1 MHKELII
8 SIVIIISIFAL
19 NYITQGYTDK
29 TVNEV
34 KEHLNSIKEELTKE
48 EPDFE
53 KAIIKAD
60 KAFEKWE
67 ELDDKMVLYI
77 EHEEIEKVTT
87 AITSTASFTKMK
99 DEGQAVDS
107 IDRCIYLLDY
117 IDEREKFTLDN
128 IF

>member
-8 SIVIIISIFAL
+8 SIVIVISIFAL
-19 NYITQGYTDK
+19 NHITQKYTDK
-29 TVNEV
+29 TVSEV
-34 KEHLNSIKEELTKE
+34 KQHLESIKEELVKE

-53 KAIIKAD
+53 KAILKANE
-60 KAFEKWE
+60 AFDKWE
-67 ELDDKMVLYI
+67 ELDDKMVLYV

-87 AITSTASFTKMK
+87 AITSTKSFTEME

-117 IDEREKFTLDN
+117 IDEREKFTIDN

>member
-8 SIVIIISIFAL
+8 SIVIVISIFAL
-19 NYITQGYTDK
+19 NFITQSYTDK
-29 TVNEV
+29 TVTEV
-34 KEHLNSIKEELTKE
+34 KECLEKVKEELTKE

-53 KAIIKAD
+53 KAIISAD

-77 EHEEIEKVTT
+77 EHNEIEKVTT
-87 AITSTASFTKMK
+87 AITSTVSLTKMK

-107 IDRCIYLLDY
+107 IDRCKYLLEY

>member
-8 SIVIIISIFAL
+8 SIVIVISIFAL

-29 TVNEV
+29 TVAEV
-34 KEHLNSIKEELTKE
+34 KDHLEKVKEELIKE

-53 KAIIKAD
+53 VAILKAD
-60 KAFEKWE
+60 EAFNKWE
-67 ELDDKMVLYI
+67 ELDDMLVLYI
-77 EHEEIEKVTT
+77 EHDEIEKVTT
-87 AITSTASFTKMK
+87 AITSTGSFTKMK

-107 IDRCIYLLDY
+107 IDRCKYLLDN
-117 IDEREKFTLDN
+117 IDKREKFTLDN

>member
-8 SIVIIISIFAL
+8 SIVIVVSIFAL
-19 NYITQGYTDK
+19 NHITQEYTDK
-29 TVNEV
+29 TVSEV
-34 KEHLNSIKEELTKE
+34 KEHLESIKEELVKE

-53 KAIIKAD
+53 KAMLKANE
-60 KAFEKWE
+60 AFDKWE
-67 ELDDKMVLYI
+67 ELDDKIVLYV

-87 AITSTASFTKMK
+87 AITSTKSFTEME

-117 IDEREKFTLDN
+117 IDEREKFTIDN

>member
-8 SIVIIISIFAL
+8 CIVIVISIFAL
-19 NYITQGYTDK
+19 NYITQTYTDK

-34 KEHLNSIKEELTKE
+34 KEHLESIKEELVKE

-53 KAIIKAD
+53 KAILKAD
-60 KAFEKWE
+60 EAFNKWE

-87 AITSTASFTKMK
+87 AITSTKSFTEME

-117 IDEREKFTLDN
+117 IDEREKFTIDN

>member
-8 SIVIIISIFAL
+8 SIIIVISIFAL
-19 NYITQGYTDK
+19 NFITQSYTDK
-29 TVNEV
+29 TVTEV
-34 KEHLNSIKEELTKE
+34 KECLEKVKEELTKE

-53 KAIIKAD
+53 KAIISAD

-77 EHEEIEKVTT
+77 EHNEIEKVTT
-87 AITSTASFTKMK
+87 AITSTVSFTKMK

-107 IDRCIYLLDY
+107 IDRCKYLLEY

>member
-8 SIVIIISIFAL
+8 SIVIVISIFAL
-19 NYITQGYTDK
+19 NYITQTYTDK

-34 KEHLNSIKEELTKE
+34 KEHLESIKEELVKE

-53 KAIIKAD
+53 KAILKAD
-60 KAFEKWE
+60 EAFNKWE

-87 AITSTASFTKMK
+87 AITSTKSFTEME

-117 IDEREKFTLDN
+117 IDEREKFTIDN

>member
-34 KEHLNSIKEELTKE
+34 KEHLNSIKEELSKE

-87 AITSTASFTKMK
+87 AITSTVSFTKMK

-107 IDRCIYLLDY
+107 IDRGIYLLDY

>member
-8 SIVIIISIFAL
+8 SIVIVISIFVL
-19 NYITQGYTDK
+19 NFITQSYTDK
-29 TVNEV
+29 TVTEV
-34 KEHLNSIKEELTKE
+34 KECLEKVKEELTKE

-53 KAIIKAD
+53 KAIISAD

-77 EHEEIEKVTT
+77 EHNEIEKVTT
-87 AITSTASFTKMK
+87 AITSTVSFTKMK

-107 IDRCIYLLDY
+107 IDRCKYLLEY

>member
-8 SIVIIISIFAL
+8 CIVIVISIFAL
-19 NYITQGYTDK
+19 NYITQTYTDK
-29 TVNEV
+29 TINEV
-34 KEHLNSIKEELTKE
+34 KEHLESIKEELIRE

-53 KAIIKAD
+53 KAILKANE
-60 KAFEKWE
+60 AFNKWE

-87 AITSTASFTKMK
+87 AITSTKSFTEME

>member
-8 SIVIIISIFAL
+8 SIIIVTSIFAL
-19 NYITQGYTDK
+19 NYITQEYTDK
-29 TVNEV
+29 TVVEV
-34 KEHLNSIKEELTKE
+34 KEHLEKVKEELIKE
-48 EPDFE
+48 KPDFE
-53 KAIIKAD
+53 AAIIKSD

-67 ELDDKMVLYI
+67 ELDDILAFYI
-77 EHEEIEKVTT
+77 EHDEIEKVTT
-87 AITSTASFTKMK
+87 AITSAGSFTKMK

-107 IDRCIYLLDY
+107 IDRCKYLLDH

>member
-67 ELDDKMVLYI
+67 ELDDKMALYI
-77 EHEEIEKVTT
+77 EHNEIEEVTT
-87 AITSTASFTKMK
+87 AITSTKSFTKME

-107 IDRCIYLLDY
+107 IDRCIYLLEY

>member
-8 SIVIIISIFAL
+8 CIVIVISIFAL
-19 NYITQGYTDK
+19 NYITQTYTDK
-29 TVNEV
+29 TINEV
-34 KEHLNSIKEELTKE
+34 KEHLESIKEELIRE

-53 KAIIKAD
+53 KAILKAD
-60 KAFEKWE
+60 EAFNKWE

-87 AITSTASFTKMK
+87 AITSTKSFTEME

>member
-8 SIVIIISIFAL
+8 SIVIVISIFAL
-19 NYITQGYTDK
+19 NFITQSYTDK
-29 TVNEV
+29 TVTEV
-34 KEHLNSIKEELTKE
+34 KECLEKVKEELTKE

-53 KAIIKAD
+53 KAIISAD

-77 EHEEIEKVTT
+77 EHNEIEKVTT
-87 AITSTASFTKMK
+87 AITSTVSFTKMK

-107 IDRCIYLLDY
+107 IDRCKYLLEY

>member
-8 SIVIIISIFAL
+8 SIIIVISIFTL
-19 NYITQGYTDK
+19 NFITQSYTDK
-29 TVNEV
+29 TVTEV
-34 KEHLNSIKEELTKE
+34 KECLEKLKEELTKE

-77 EHEEIEKVTT
+77 EHNEIEKVTT
-87 AITSTASFTKMK
+87 AITSTVSFTKMK

-107 IDRCIYLLDY
+107 IDRCKYLLEY
-117 IDEREKFTLDN
+117 IDEREKFTIDN

>member
-8 SIVIIISIFAL
+8 SIVIVISIFAL

-48 EPDFE
+48 DPDFE

-67 ELDDKMVLYI
+67 ELDDKMALYI
-77 EHEEIEKVTT
+77 EHNEIEKVTT
-87 AITSTASFTKMK
+87 AITSTVSFTKMK

-107 IDRCIYLLDY
+107 IDRGIYLLDY
-117 IDEREKFTLDN
+117 IDEREKFTIDN